1 MNDESTP
8 PEDLN
13 PGQVADNG
21 GERDSLLR
29 FLLNRSQVR
38 VFVTHLMA
46 WTFALAAL
54 GMILWFLR
62 YEKYEN
68 AMTVFSHVVALVGP
82 IVGFW
87 FGARGRKGERDEGNA
102 PAAGGNDR

>member
-1 MNDESTP
+1 MNAEETP
-8 PEDLN
+8 PGDQKQRQVGIEDN
-13 PGQVADNG
+13 HP
-21 GERDSLLR
+21 DSLVR

-46 WTFALAAL
+46 WTFALTAV
-54 GMILWFLR
+54 GMIVWFVR
-62 YEKYEN
+62 HGEYEN

-87 FGARGRKGERDEGNA
+87 FGARGRRGERDEDHEPRNGS
-102 PAAGGNDR
+102 